1 VSVAQLIPD
10 DDIPSAS
17 LSRDPRRDVPTGI
30 GLAVIHLGALLAFVP
45 AFFSWHAVATAIFLY
60 WLTGAIGITL
70 GYHRLL
76 THRSLSVPRWLEY
89 AIVTCGASALQGGP
103 LEWVSTHR
111 KHHAYTD
118 REGDPH
124 DSNVGMSWAH
134 VEWLYRG
141 NKARL
146 APSEYAR
153 WSPDLVND
161 RYYQFLERST
171 VVLQVIF
178 AALLLIFGGM
188 TMLVWGF
195 FVRLVLLYH
204 CTWLVNSAAHA
215 SGYQS
220 FRTNDRSTNCWWVA
234 VLAFGEGWHNNHHA
248 FPSSARHGMRWFE
261 FDLTWS
267 TIRILRALRLA
278 RNVKV
283 PTPEMLNRI
292 RLPRARRL
300 SSSN

>member
-1 VSVAQLIPD
+1 MLSPKRAIPTA
-10 DDIPSAS
+10 IA
-17 LSRDPRRDVPTGI
+17 LV
-30 GLAVIHLGALLAFVP
+30 VIHLGALLAFVP
-45 AFFSWHAVATAIFLY
+45 ACFSWWGVATAAFLF
-60 WLTGAIGITL
+60 WLFGGIGITL

-89 AIVTCGASALQGGP
+89 VIITLGAFALQGGP

-111 KHHAYTD
+111 KHHAHTD

-124 DSNVGMSWAH
+124 DSNLGMGWAH
-134 VEWLYRG
+134 IEWLYR
-141 NKARL
+141 NNQARVG
-146 APSEYAR
+146 PEEFAR

-161 RYYQFLERST
+161 RYYQFLERYSI
-171 VVLQVIF
+171 VLQLIF
-178 AALLLIFGGM
+178 AMGLFVFGGM

-195 FVRLVLLYH
+195 FVRLTVLYH

-234 VLAFGEGWHNNHHA
+234 LVAFGEGWHNNHHA
-248 FPSSARHGMRWFE
+248 FPSSARHGIRWFE
-261 FDLTWS
+261 FDLTWL
-267 TIRILRALRLA
+267 TIRLLRALHIA

-283 PTPEMLNRI
+283 PTPEMLARL
-292 RLPRARRL
+292 RLPQARRL
-300 SSSN
+300 RSIS